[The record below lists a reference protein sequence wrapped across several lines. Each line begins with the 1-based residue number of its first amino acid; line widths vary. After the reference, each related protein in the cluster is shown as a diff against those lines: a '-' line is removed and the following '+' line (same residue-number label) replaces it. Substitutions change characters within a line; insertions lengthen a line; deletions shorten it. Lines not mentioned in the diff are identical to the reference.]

1 MKKNSFHKD
10 DRGASLL
17 AVLILMVVVSAIAV
31 VITKI
36 TIVNIQMKE
45 VERGTKKN
53 FYSADAIMD
62 DLRTGAREQAETA
75 LENAYADVLQHYVD
89 YTSGG
94 KNVQD
99 VFKQNYMNGLEKYF
113 ADPDPMKTK
122 VDTTNEQGNVV
133 YRVAG
138 YDADKVKGC
147 ILDGTQ
153 QGCFVAPADPKY
165 EIDYGA
171 GTFTLKDVRVVYKD
185 AQDYETTITTDLV
198 FSTPDMN
205 FSGQSQ
211 VKEFMKYALIAD
223 NQINVNASGVK
234 VDGSVYAG
242 AGGILA
248 SNNGTG
254 ELNGRMILT
263 RGDIV
268 ADMGSKLTVGNG
280 NSSIW
285 AENLMTTGKSAATLD
300 VNGNMYVAD
309 DLALNAKESKVTLQG
324 NYYGYNFQKNYGA
337 GDTVATDADFSS
349 AIMINGKSSSL
360 NIQNLKY
367 LLLAGRTYISR
378 GNNSSNTDIHNT
390 DIQMGESIAARTN
403 QLAYYVPERY
413 VVKVESGESTLL
425 KLKWNDAKNVK
436 IGEKEYPIGE
446 SDYAASIHVNPEKL
460 DGWLDNANPIVPYYY
475 TNGVNYYLNFK
486 SQQDANEFYAAYY
499 AGNTGKAGGLAGTY
513 LDKDALIIDE
523 NNKMIMTLSGDIMYR
538 TKPEEMFQEKA
549 VTIEPDN
556 WKDSAGLLW
565 DYCSKLAVSYKSL
578 ELGLKD
584 FGQSV
589 TPDQVRFSVTDE
601 KGHEKIDKSID
612 PLFDKLIDRSAL
624 QEEIAKHKNPGDTG
638 DVVYKPAADVY
649 LIDNPDNPDNPDKPN
664 GYILPTSITKGI
676 VVATGSVKV
685 SGNFEGLIISGGKVT
700 FGASVQVK
708 GNKLLVSNLFKEDQ
722 SRKAPLFSK
731 FFRDCSGT
739 AASNISGQLDLDSY
753 INYDEWKKN

>member
-17 AVLILMVVVSAIAV
+17 AVLIIMVVVSAIAV

-89 YTSGG
+89 YTGSG

-113 ADPDPMKTK
+113 ADPMKTP
-122 VDTTNEQGNVV
+122 VDTTNEQGNVG

-223 NQINVNASGVK
+223 DQVNINAMNVYVG
-234 VDGSVYAG
+234 GSIYAG
-242 AGGILA
+242 AGGIQA
-248 SNNGTG
+248 TG
-254 ELNGRMILT
+254 SGSGRLEGKMILT

-268 ADMGSKLTVGNG
+268 ADMGSTLMVGNG

-285 AENLMTTGKSAATLD
+285 AENIMTTGKSAATLD

-378 GNNSSNTDIHNT
+378 GNNSSNTDI
-390 DIQMGESIAARTN
+390 QMGESIAARTN

-413 VVKVESGESTLL
+413 VKVESGESTLL
-425 KLKWNDAKNVK
+425 KLKWNDAQNVT
-436 IGEKEYPIGE
+436 IGETEYPIGE
-446 SDYAASIHVNPEKL
+446 SDYAASIHVDPVKL

-584 FGQSV
+584 SGQSV

-601 KGHEKIDKSID
+601 NGHEKIDKSID

-638 DVVYKPAADVY
+638 YAVYKPAADVY
-649 LIDNPDNPDNPDKPN
+649 LIDNTGVYD
-664 GYILPTSITKGI
+664 LPTSITKGI

-700 FGASVQVK
+700 FDANVQVK

-722 SRKAPLFSK
+722 SRQAPLFSK

>member
-223 NQINVNASGVK
+223 NQINVNASNVT

-242 AGGILA
+242 VGGIVA
-248 SNNGTG
+248 SGNGTG
-254 ELNGRMILT
+254 ELKGRMILT

-268 ADMGSKLTVGNG
+268 ADMGSALKVGDG

-285 AENLMTTGKSAATLD
+285 AENIMTTGKSAATLN

-378 GNNSSNTDIHNT
+378 GNNSSNTDI
-390 DIQMGESIAARTN
+390 QMGESIAARTN

-413 VVKVESGESTLL
+413 VKVESGESTLL
-425 KLKWNDAKNVK
+425 KWNDAPQNVT

-446 SDYAASIHVNPEKL
+446 SDYAASIHVNPVKL
-460 DGWLDNANPIVPYYY
+460 DGWLNHANPIVPYYY

-565 DYCSKLAVSYKSL
+565 DYCSQLAVSYKSL

-601 KGHEKIDKSID
+601 NGHEKIDKSID

-638 DVVYKPAADVY
+638 FTVYHPADDVY
-649 LIDNPDNPDNPDKPN
+649 LIDNTGVYD
-664 GYILPTSITKGI
+664 LPTSITKGI

-700 FGASVQVK
+700 FDANVQVK

-722 SRKAPLFSK
+722 SRQAPLFSK

>member
-62 DLRTGAREQAETA
+62 DLRTGARGQAEKA

-94 KNVQD
+94 KNAQD

-113 ADPDPMKTK
+113 ADPMKTP
-122 VDTTNEQGNVV
+122 VDTTNDEGNVV

-185 AQDYETTITTDLV
+185 AQDYETSITTDLV

-223 NQINVNASGVK
+223 DQINVNASNVT

-242 AGGILA
+242 VGGIVA
-248 SNNGTG
+248 SGNGTG
-254 ELNGRMILT
+254 ELKGRMILT

-268 ADMGSKLTVGNG
+268 ADMGSALKVGDG

-309 DLALNAKESKVTLQG
+309 DLALNAKESKVTLKG

-378 GNNSSNTDIHNT
+378 GNNSSNTDI
-390 DIQMGESIAARTN
+390 QMGESIAARTN

-413 VVKVESGESTLL
+413 VKVESGESTLL
-425 KLKWNDAKNVK
+425 KWNDAQKVR

-446 SDYAASIHVNPEKL
+446 SDYAASIHVDPVKL
-460 DGWLDNANPIVPYYY
+460 DGWLNHANPIVPYYY
-475 TNGVNYYLNFK
+475 INGVNYYLNFK

-513 LDKDALIIDE
+513 LDKNALIIDE
-523 NNKMIMTLSGDIMYR
+523 HNKMIMTLSGDIMYR
-538 TKPEEMFQEKA
+538 TKPEEMFQEKE

-601 KGHEKIDKSID
+601 NGHEKIDKSID

-624 QEEIAKHKNPGDTG
+624 QEEIAKHKNPGDAGFT
-638 DVVYKPAADVY
+638 VYHPADDVY
-649 LIDNPDNPDNPDKPN
+649 LIDNTGVYD
-664 GYILPTSITKGI
+664 LPTSITKGI

-700 FGASVQVK
+700 FDANVQVK

-722 SRKAPLFSK
+722 SRQAPLFSK

>member
-89 YTSGG
+89 YTGSG

-113 ADPDPMKTK
+113 ADPMKTK

-185 AQDYETTITTDLV
+185 AQDYETSITTDLV

-223 NQINVNASGVK
+223 DQVNINAMNVYVG
-234 VDGSVYAG
+234 GSIYAG
-242 AGGILA
+242 AGGIQA
-248 SNNGTG
+248 TG
-254 ELNGRMILT
+254 SGSGRLEGKMILT

-268 ADMGSKLTVGNG
+268 ADMGTSLSVGDG

-285 AENLMTTGKSAATLD
+285 AENLMTTGKSAATLN

-309 DLALNAKESKVTLQG
+309 DLALNATESNVTLQG

-378 GNNSSNTDIHNT
+378 GNNSSNTDI
-390 DIQMGESIAARTN
+390 QMGESIAARTN

-413 VVKVESGESTLL
+413 VKVESGESTLL
-425 KLKWNDAKNVK
+425 KWNDAQNVR

-446 SDYAASIHVNPEKL
+446 SDYAASIHVDPVKL
-460 DGWLDNANPIVPYYY
+460 DGWLNHANPIVPYYY

-513 LDKDALIIDE
+513 LDKNALIIDE
-523 NNKMIMTLSGDIMYR
+523 HNKVIMTLSGDIMYR

-601 KGHEKIDKSID
+601 NGHEKIDKSID

-624 QEEIAKHKNPGDTG
+624 QEEIAKHKNPGDAGFT
-638 DVVYKPAADVY
+638 VYHPADDVY
-649 LIDNPDNPDNPDKPN
+649 LIDNTGVYD
-664 GYILPTSITKGI
+664 LPTSITKGI

-700 FGASVQVK
+700 FDANVQVK